1 MCVADV
7 GSISW
12 ISEEHDR
19 KVIEEEELLQGEIQ
33 TGSTMEELIATQGDW
48 EQLAREH
55 VEMMFDLGGTNGEN
69 AHDQRM

>member
-19 KVIEEEELLQGEIQ
+19 KVIEEEELLQGEI
-33 TGSTMEELIATQGDW
+33 
-48 EQLAREH
+48 
-55 VEMMFDLGGTNGEN
+55 
-69 AHDQRM
+69 